1 MKGHLILTLFFL
13 FLSDSPSCL
22 SRNAF
27 FGRFFDGFAPT
38 GDGLLFRDSF
48 FHWSRPLRLFGL
60 DGLGRKAATQ
70 ESTRRITAGILA
82 QAGRHGCADDD
93 AAGDFHMCSGGARV
107 RAS

>member
-60 DGLGRKAATQ
+60 DGLDLF
-70 ESTRRITAGILA
+70 TRRCVCVCVCVCV
-82 QAGRHGCADDD
+82 R
-93 AAGDFHMCSGGARV
+93 ARV
-107 RAS
+107 LARVLNSRC